1 MLKKVELDFEF
12 QQSLNKTS
20 VIRCWNKK
28 PNFPEVVYKVATAYS
43 YLKKSL
49 NIMATFLR
57 KFVIKN
63 CQKSPDLVTLNK
75 TNLTQIGILGRKC
88 QMDKHVQT

>member
-1 MLKKVELDFEF
+1 
-12 QQSLNKTS
+12 
-20 VIRCWNKK
+20 
-28 PNFPEVVYKVATAYS
+28 
-43 YLKKSL
+43 
-49 NIMATFLR
+49 MATFLR

>member
-1 MLKKVELDFEF
+1 
-12 QQSLNKTS
+12 
-20 VIRCWNKK
+20 
-28 PNFPEVVYKVATAYS
+28 
-43 YLKKSL
+43 
-49 NIMATFLR
+49 MATFLR

-88 QMDKHVQT
+88 QMDKHEQT